1 MSVLGALQ
9 VGRAEPGAN
18 RRIGRLFMAGSFCF
32 AVASLPFMADFE
44 NDVAGLIY
52 FVGSIFFTAAGAETF
67 RTVEPGDRLDLVASA
82 VQLAGTIM
90 FNLNTY
96 AALDSDLDRH
106 SQNHL
111 IWLPDAVGSLC
122 FLIASAIAVAVV
134 RRARSNS
141 AGGDRARRRDRLAQ
155 PRRLGVLRALG
166 ARVGGAEDRR
176 AAEHRGRD
184 LGDLRA
190 ARSASSSRPICSF
203 RGGNSQ
209 GLRSRWRRKNGSR
222 DHSKLS
228 SLLVTVM
235 VSVLPCDA
243 VTVQSKARP
252 PRCPRRSRG
261 TSTVAPVSPWAA
273 ASSSSA
279 DSVSSAVG
287 PVFSEK
293 ISPQPS
299 KRLNACQAI
308 PTRISTIQI
317 GATRGPLRAGAG
329 GSGWSGKPSP
339 GVSAGAGA
347 RSGGAWG
354 GGGGGA

>member
-44 NDVAGLIY
+44 NDVAGLVY

-67 RTVEPGDRLDLVASA
+67 RTVEPGDRLDLIASA

-141 AGGDRARRRDRLAQ
+141 AGGDRRAGEIAWLNLAGSVFFGLSALASVVVKTGEQ
-155 PRRLGVLRALG
+155 LNVEVATWGTFAGAVCFFVAAYLLVPRRA
-166 ARVGGAEDRR
+166 
-176 AAEHRGRD
+176 
-184 LGDLRA
+184 
-190 ARSASSSRPICSF
+190 
-203 RGGNSQ
+203 
-209 GLRSRWRRKNGSR
+209 
-222 DHSKLS
+222 
-228 SLLVTVM
+228 
-235 VSVLPCDA
+235 
-243 VTVQSKARP
+243 
-252 PRCPRRSRG
+252 
-261 TSTVAPVSPWAA
+261 
-273 ASSSSA
+273 
-279 DSVSSAVG
+279 
-287 PVFSEK
+287 
-293 ISPQPS
+293 
-299 KRLNACQAI
+299 
-308 PTRISTIQI
+308 
-317 GATRGPLRAGAG
+317 
-329 GSGWSGKPSP
+329 
-339 GVSAGAGA
+339 
-347 RSGGAWG
+347 
-354 GGGGGA
+354 